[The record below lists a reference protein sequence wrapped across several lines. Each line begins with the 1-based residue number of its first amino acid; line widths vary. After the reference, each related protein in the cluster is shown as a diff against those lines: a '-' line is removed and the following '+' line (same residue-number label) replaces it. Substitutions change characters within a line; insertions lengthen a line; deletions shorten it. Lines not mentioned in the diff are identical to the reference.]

1 MKLKWRKWFRVIHRD
16 FGYLFFGMTIIY
28 SLSGIALNHLNDWNP
43 NYIVTTYDFE
53 IQNPENI
60 TADISKDEVKALLE
74 TFGDVSLYKNH
85 YFPNSDVLKIF
96 LDGGSAYINLNSG
109 QGLVERTVRR
119 PVFREVNYLH
129 YNPVK
134 SWMWFSDVFA
144 GALIILA
151 ITGLFLVRG
160 KKGIS
165 GRGAWMTLDIYTFI
179 IIFSLWY
186 TGALIVSEKLGK
198 KRKIGEEWSFAI
210 SFIFSPVVGLI
221 VSLWSKN
228 ISLQKDR

>member
-1 MKLKWRKWFRVIHRD
+1 
-16 FGYLFFGMTIIY
+16 
-28 SLSGIALNHLNDWNP
+28 
-43 NYIVTTYDFE
+43 
-53 IQNPENI
+53 
-60 TADISKDEVKALLE
+60 LLE

-165 GRGAWMTLDIYTFI
+165 GRGAWMTLLGI
-179 IIFSLWY
+179 IIPIIL
-186 TGALIVSEKLGK
+186 L
-198 KRKIGEEWSFAI
+198 
-210 SFIFSPVVGLI
+210 FIYFY
-221 VSLWSKN
+221 
-228 ISLQKDR
+228 

>member
-165 GRGAWMTLDIYTFI
+165 GRGAWMTLLGI
-179 IIFSLWY
+179 IIPIIL
-186 TGALIVSEKLGK
+186 L
-198 KRKIGEEWSFAI
+198 
-210 SFIFSPVVGLI
+210 FIYFY
-221 VSLWSKN
+221 
-228 ISLQKDR
+228 